1 MEESPLF
8 HLIKKIKDDWVS
20 SKGIIYQDNIHH
32 RIGDE
37 IQCTALYKF
46 LRSHN
51 ITINYKDSNP
61 KISSLTLFPDNLVNY
76 IKEIP
81 YKKKIVDFLN
91 LWSWSPLLASKGFY
105 TEVQHKY
112 NEKNI
117 EFNYQKNGILHF
129 YRNEKLLAKTL
140 KHLDFQ
146 QSLGVIFD
154 VLNKEEIG
162 RAHV

>member
-81 YKKKIVDFLN
+81 YKKKIVDFL
-91 LWSWSPLLASKGFY
+91 K
-105 TEVQHKY
+105 
-112 NEKNI
+112 
-117 EFNYQKNGILHF
+117 
-129 YRNEKLLAKTL
+129 
-140 KHLDFQ
+140 
-146 QSLGVIFD
+146 
-154 VLNKEEIG
+154 IG